1 MSGTL
6 LQILGILAVI
16 VLVGTLLARPGS
28 IFAVVLAVGVVVA
41 AIVVSWRDVEQY
53 RDQRA
58 ATAAFQQENAT
69 ASAGVSVPPPS
80 PAHAGS

>member
-28 IFAVVLAVGVVVA
+28 IFAIVLAVGVVAA
-41 AIVVSWRDVEQY
+41 AIVVSWSDVEQY

-58 ATAAFQQENAT
+58 ATAAFQQENAA
-69 ASAGVSVPPPS
+69 ASAVTVPPPN
-80 PAHAGS
+80 PPHAGS